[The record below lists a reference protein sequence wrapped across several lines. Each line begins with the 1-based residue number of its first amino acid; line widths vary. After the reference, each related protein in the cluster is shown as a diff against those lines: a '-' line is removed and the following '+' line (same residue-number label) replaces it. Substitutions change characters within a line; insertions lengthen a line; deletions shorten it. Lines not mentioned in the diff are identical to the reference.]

1 MFPEIR
7 NYRPVS
13 VLSSFLKIMKIFFK
27 CLILLLYI
35 SLSPNLIRR
44 IEKRIAQFTIHVLLR
59 LIEQWKSAI
68 DNKNYVGAVLMDLSK
83 AFDCIPHDLLIAKL
97 HAYGFSENNYV
108 FLLLFKAT

>member
-7 NYRPVS
+7 NYRPVL

-27 CLILLLYI
+27 GLILLLYI

-59 LIEQWKSAI
+59 LIEQWKSAL

-83 AFDCIPHDLLIAKL
+83 AFDCIPHDLLIGKL
-97 HAYGFSENNYV
+97 HVYGFSENSLTFFY
-108 FLLLFKAT
+108 FYLK